1 LGSPSLNDDGF
12 TFWFDSPSLNDD
24 GFIFSFF
31 CLSLNNDGFTFWLG
45 SLLLNNDGSTFCLVK
60 QNQYLIWYFF
70 ADTIFKNRIML
81 TFKPVTKNQILLNNR
96 PQISH
101 SYSKPGITKVKRKNK
116 LWSII
121 LIQQT

>member
-1 LGSPSLNDDGF
+1 
-12 TFWFDSPSLNDD
+12 
-24 GFIFSFF
+24 
-31 CLSLNNDGFTFWLG
+31 
-45 SLLLNNDGSTFCLVK
+45 
-60 QNQYLIWYFF
+60 
-70 ADTIFKNRIML
+70 ML

-101 SYSKPGITKVKRKNK
+101 SYSKPGMTKVKRKNK